1 MMIVEIQRKNW
12 RRCVVK
18 EEGTLICDWV
28 LKRDN
33 VAHIF
38 YLDSRDD
45 SVGHR
50 EEQTEVIL

>member
-1 MMIVEIQRKNW
+1 MIEIQRKNW
-12 RRCVVK
+12 CRCVVK

>member
-1 MMIVEIQRKNW
+1 MMIVEIQRENW
-12 RRCVVK
+12 RGCVVK

-38 YLDSRDD
+38 YLDSRGD
-45 SVGHR
+45 SVGHS